1 MISPIPSYSWI
12 RIRSPLIEITEVCTT
27 AADRS
32 SRYTETLQRQIS
44 FDGLGWKL
52 HYFTSSY
59 DFFSRHSGLQPHD
72 ATPITP
78 RHPQRPY
85 KRANRFGVY
94 VQPSSF
100 NSDEPSCALS
110 STSWYHR
117 HTFLASLYMFH
128 PKCMRTEQ
136 LHPWVQIIGKSRA
149 WSLRTQPGKT
159 YLHTTNYIRAPIGMF
174 HITHD
179 AIISCSSPKNL
190 SLLLYG
196 ACCIRFPATLQAFC
210 LPGVFIAFAIV
221 VPTITSHHGI

>member
-1 MISPIPSYSWI
+1 MDQDSN
-12 RIRSPLIEITEVCTT
+12 PLNRDNGGST

-44 FDGLGWKL
+44 FDGLRWNYPRDPPQSHHL
-52 HYFTSSY
+52 VSALIASAYMFNH
-59 DFFSRHSGLQPHD
+59 LQE
-72 ATPITP
+72 
-78 RHPQRPY
+78 
-85 KRANRFGVY
+85 
-94 VQPSSF
+94 SF

-110 STSWYHR
+110 STSSYHR
-117 HTFLASLYMFH
+117 HTFLASLYMFY

-136 LHPWVQIIGKSRA
+136 LHPWAQIIGKSRA

-159 YLHTTNYIRAPIGMF
+159 YQHTYILR
-174 HITHD
+174 ITYEPLSECF
-179 AIISCSSPKNL
+179 ILLTMNL